1 MGHEK
6 GNAVL
11 NHQTNLV
18 FNIKTNKQIAAAL
31 LFSVCMMFIGFLFGF
46 FFNDLTNSASSRYA
60 SEYQERDQFQNQE
73 QNPNPNPNQENQ
85 AQLTDDSSL
94 IRVTN
99 NKPQPMMNDN
109 LDAVS
114 SEAMTI
120 EQCQLISS
128 LYDQQ
133 WDLSSNTEFYQLMSD
148 INSLQDSAIKQMA
161 ITAILSITAV
171 ESEGLEEG
179 VFEFLIEN
187 PNDVIANQLYQQNY
201 SHKLL
206 PEQRQQLR
214 QNLVNI
220 TDPNILTDSIKLTSQ
235 VSYMTEEKKQQFNQ
249 AYQQFY
255 YSPYDNVRAAAI
267 EVIGVVSRDDEV
279 MLLTDALSDPSDA
292 VIDMALDVIG
302 KRQLTDPQLLS
313 ALEELHYQR
322 TDQLNTAQQR
332 DMVEHI
338 LFESGAI

>member
-1 MGHEK
+1 
-6 GNAVL
+6 
-11 NHQTNLV
+11 
-18 FNIKTNKQIAAAL
+18 
-31 LFSVCMMFIGFLFGF
+31 MMFIGFLFGF

-73 QNPNPNPNQENQ
+73 QNQDQNQNQDQDPNQENP
-85 AQLTDDSSL
+85 AQLTDDSNL
-94 IRVTN
+94 ISVTN

-109 LDAVS
+109 LDGVS
-114 SEAMTI
+114 SNAMTI

-148 INSLQDSAIKQMA
+148 INSLQDSAMKQMA
-161 ITAILSITAV
+161 ITAVKA
-171 ESEGLEEG
+171 EGLEEEI
-179 VFEFLIEN
+179 FEFLIEN